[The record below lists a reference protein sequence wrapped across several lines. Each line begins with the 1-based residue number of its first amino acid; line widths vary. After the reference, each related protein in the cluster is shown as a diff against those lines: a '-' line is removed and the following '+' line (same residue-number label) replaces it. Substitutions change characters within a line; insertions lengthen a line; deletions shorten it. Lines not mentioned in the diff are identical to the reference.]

1 MPFFFFLAESFFY
14 CVAHVKWGV
23 WELWKRYRLV
33 LNFRNSML
41 EVASNRST
49 RQQNATPRIGHWG
62 LRSYGLKIIEK
73 NQTRYFNFFC
83 LPNTTCKFVKVLL
96 THTPAKTDSFIS
108 EDYSSPNTQDQT
120 RRIML
125 HYSKH
130 ILLIH
135 SYLFLSMCLCQANYR
150 IPV

>member
-1 MPFFFFLAESFFY
+1 MEKVQAGAELQEFTEQWR
-14 CVAHVKWGV
+14 V
-23 WELWKRYRLV
+23 
-33 LNFRNSML
+33 

-108 EDYSSPNTQDQT
+108 EDYSPPNTQDQT